1 MQELILQAGFCAH
14 NHIII
19 LEQDERTCIFG
30 VLEENLVLERKLRKA
45 WPHLN
50 LQFRIIEQDVF
61 QVRLARLFSQ
71 TREYGTEDTER
82 AYPGRNSE
90 TESSKNTDTVQD
102 SPEASIDTIE
112 DEAPIINLLNSIFL
126 DAISKNASDIHI
138 ETGKTGTTVRFRLD
152 GLLVPMQ
159 TVPAPVGRALAARLK
174 VLAHLNVL
182 EQRRPQDG
190 RIELRTAHL
199 TLDVRISIVPAA
211 LGESIVLR
219 ILPDTMF
226 PLSLQELGFS
236 ADQIRM
242 IEPFLRFPSGLI
254 LITGPTGSGKTTSLA
269 AFLHILNK
277 PDVKIISIED
287 PVEYRIDGVTQIQTN
302 DELGL
307 SFDVLLKRIF
317 RQDPDIIMIGEI
329 RDAKTAELAV
339 RAALTGHLVFSTLHT
354 DNAVE
359 SVMRLEDLN
368 VPPYLISAVLR
379 GVISQRLIR
388 RVCTKCGGT
397 GCSVCA
403 HTGAKGRIAAAEIF
417 PIDDTFAE
425 AVYTR
430 ASPQELYRQRKQK
443 GLPSIYEDALEK
455 MQQGIIT
462 QQEIARVLGS
472 PPPGEV

>member
-1 MQELILQAGFCAH
+1 MQEIILHAGFCAH

-19 LEQDERTCIFG
+19 LEQDERTCVFG
-30 VLEENLVLERKLRKA
+30 IPAENAALERKLKKA

-50 LQFRIIEQDVF
+50 LQFRIIEEDTF
-61 QVRLARLFSQ
+61 QVLLARLFSQ
-71 TREYGTEDTER
+71 TQEHR
-82 AYPGRNSE
+82 AKNPKNTGEEKTAE
-90 TESSKNTDTVQD
+90 TENGNNTARAD
-102 SPEASIDTIE
+102 ASLDAAIDTIE
-112 DEAPIINLLNSIFL
+112 DEAPIINLMNSIFL
-126 DAISKNASDIHI
+126 EAISKNASDIHI
-138 ETGKTGTTVRFRLD
+138 ETGKTGATVRFRLD

-159 TVPAPVGRALAARLK
+159 TVQSSVGRALIARLK
-174 VLAHLNVL
+174 VLSHLNVL
-182 EQRRPQDG
+182 EQRLPQDG

-211 LGESIVLR
+211 LGESVVLR
-219 ILPDTMF
+219 ILPDTML
-226 PLSLQELGFS
+226 PLSLQELGFT
-236 ADQIRM
+236 DKQIRLT
-242 IEPFLRFPSGLI
+242 EPFLRLPSGLI
-254 LITGPTGSGKTTSLA
+254 LITGPTGSGKTTTLA

-329 RDAKTAELAV
+329 RDAKTAELAA

-359 SVMRLEDLN
+359 SVMRLEDLG
-368 VPPYLISAVLR
+368 VPSYLISAVLR

-388 RVCTKCGGT
+388 RVCTECGGA
-397 GCSVCA
+397 GCKACA
-403 HTGAKGRIAAAEIF
+403 HTGGKGRIAVAEVF
-417 PIDDTFAE
+417 PIDDSFAE
-425 AVYTR
+425 AVYER

-443 GLPSIYEDALEK
+443 GLPSMYEDARDK
-455 MQQGIIT
+455 MRQGIIT
-462 QQEIARVLGS
+462 QQEIARVLGA
-472 PPPGEV
+472 PPVEV

>member
-1 MQELILQAGFCAH
+1 MHPLVLHAGFCAY

-19 LEQDERTCIFG
+19 LEQNEDTCVFG
-30 VLEENLVLERKLRKA
+30 ILEENTALERKLRKA

-50 LQFRIIEQDVF
+50 LQFTLIEQDVF

-71 TREYGTEDTER
+71 AKDAAYTDTGKSSKTQNGER
-82 AYPGRNSE
+82 AGEVHSMP
-90 TESSKNTDTVQD
+90 DV
-102 SPEASIDTIE
+102 SIDTIE
-112 DEAPIINLLNSIFL
+112 DEAPIINLMNSIFL
-126 DAISKNASDIHI
+126 EAISKNASDIHI
-138 ETGKTGTTVRFRLD
+138 ETGKNGTTVRFRLD
-152 GLLVPMQ
+152 GVLVPMQ
-159 TVPAPVGRALAARLK
+159 TVQSSIGRALAARLK

-219 ILPDTMF
+219 ILPDTML

-236 ADQIRM
+236 DEQRQM
-242 IEPFLRFPSGLI
+242 MEPFLALPSGLI
-254 LITGPTGSGKTTSLA
+254 LITGPTGSGKTTTLA

-329 RDAKTAELAV
+329 RDSKTAELAV
-339 RAALTGHLVFSTLHT
+339 RAALTGHLVFSTRHT

-359 SVMRLEDLN
+359 SVMRLEDLG

-388 RVCTKCGGT
+388 RVCTECGGVGCKTCAQT
-397 GCSVCA
+397 G
-403 HTGAKGRIAAAEIF
+403 GKGRIAVAEIF
-417 PIDDTFAE
+417 PIDAAFSET
-425 AVYTR
+425 VYAR
-430 ASPQELYRQRKQK
+430 ASPQELYRQRKEK
-443 GLPSIYEDALEK
+443 GLPSTYDDALEK

-462 QQEIARVLGS
+462 QQEIIRALGTQ
-472 PPPGEV
+472 PGEP

>member
-1 MQELILQAGFCAH
+1 MQGIVLHAGFCAH
-14 NHIII
+14 NRIII
-19 LEQDERTCIFG
+19 LEQDEHRCVFG
-30 VLEENLVLERKLRKA
+30 ILEENAPLVWKLKKA

-50 LQFRIIEQDVF
+50 LQFRIIEQDEF

-71 TREYGTEDTER
+71 TQEHGAENTKNADAGTT
-82 AYPGRNSE
+82 SE
-90 TESSKNTDTVQD
+90 TENGKNTAIVHGVPDT
-102 SPEASIDTIE
+102 PIDTIE
-112 DEAPIINLLNSIFL
+112 DEAPIINLMNSIFL
-126 DAISKNASDIHI
+126 EAISKNASDIHI

-152 GLLVPMQ
+152 GVLVPMQ
-159 TVPAPVGRALAARLK
+159 TVPASVGRALAARLK

-211 LGESIVLR
+211 LGESVVLR
-219 ILPDTMF
+219 ILPDTML

-236 ADQIRM
+236 DEQIRLVM
-242 IEPFLRFPSGLI
+242 PFLHLPSGLV
-254 LITGPTGSGKTTSLA
+254 LITGPTGSGKTTTLA

-287 PVEYRIDGVTQIQTN
+287 PVEYRIGGITQIQTN

-329 RDAKTAELAV
+329 RDAKTAELAA

-359 SVMRLEDLN
+359 SVMRLEDLG

-379 GVISQRLIR
+379 GVISQRLMR
-388 RVCTKCGGT
+388 RVCTECGGT
-397 GCSVCA
+397 GCEACA
-403 HTGAKGRIAAAEIF
+403 HTGGKGRIAVAEIF
-417 PIDDTFAE
+417 PIDEPFAE
-425 AVYTR
+425 AVYAR
-430 ASPQELYRQRKQK
+430 ASPQKLYRQRKQK
-443 GLPSIYEDALEK
+443 GLPSMYEDACAK
-455 MQQGIIT
+455 MRQGIIT
-462 QQEIARVLGS
+462 PQEIARVLGA
-472 PPPGEV
+472 PPVEA